1 MYANTGI
8 STDSARHSRAN
19 RMARLLAKPLVR
31 LFSAQ
36 PMPQLQIPA

>member
-19 RMARLLAKPLVR
+19 KTARLLARPLVR
-31 LFSAQ
+31 LFSGA
-36 PMPQLQIPA
+36 PMPQLQVP